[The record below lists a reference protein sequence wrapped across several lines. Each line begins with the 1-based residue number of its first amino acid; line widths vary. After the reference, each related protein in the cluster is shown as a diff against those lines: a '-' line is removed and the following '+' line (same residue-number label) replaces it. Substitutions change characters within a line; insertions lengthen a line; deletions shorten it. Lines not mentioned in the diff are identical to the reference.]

1 MIPLLVIGAVLLL
14 LVVLLL
20 VPIKLQVSFREEFT
34 AQVKFLFFRFPL
46 ASQEEPEESTAEEKP
61 AGEKGPSSSSGLHKK
76 LKGMLRREGLG
87 GFLRSLKELA
97 QTVETASVK
106 LLKKVKLKK
115 FDLYVCLGGK
125 NDAAA
130 AAVLYGQVSGVVYTA
145 CGILFGVFP
154 CRKKSVTVDLDYSK
168 EDYRIEFSGIASVR
182 LLFFLKEGLILLYR
196 LIPFFKKL
204 QAKEDHRERISR
216 TRKQGE

>member
-34 AQVKFLFFRFPL
+34 AQVKYLFFRFPL
-46 ASQEEPEESTAEEKP
+46 AFQEEPETSTAEEKP
-61 AGEKGPSSSSGLHKK
+61 AGEKEPSSSSGLFKK

-168 EDYRIEFSGIASVR
+168 EDYRIEFSGTASVR